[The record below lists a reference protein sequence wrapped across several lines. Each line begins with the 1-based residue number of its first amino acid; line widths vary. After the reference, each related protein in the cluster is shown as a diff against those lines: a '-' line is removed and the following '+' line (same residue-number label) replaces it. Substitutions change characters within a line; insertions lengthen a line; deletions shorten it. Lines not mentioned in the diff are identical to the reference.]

1 MCLAEVC
8 DGGTH
13 AVSRRDVLR
22 AGIAGG
28 TLALGAPLAFPGVA
42 AGAERA
48 TPVRSRRSRTVR
60 LTWFGTSGWKIE
72 FEAGGIPRTVLFD
85 PYLARFE
92 TGFFRNAFDPGTPLQ
107 PADPALIERH
117 VPASVDHILIGHGHW
132 DHLADVPAIQRRTN
146 AMVIGSET
154 HWHLLRA
161 FGLPDPKLVIVEG
174 GEVMAFDGYC
184 IEVFTGLHSM
194 GPLKKFALPGH
205 LLSDPEPPRVV
216 GDLPEGD
223 SLCYLL
229 AIDDGPSVFLMS
241 SANFVERALAG
252 IRPDAALVAGIFRG
266 QIAGYARRLTRALGH
281 PKVLLPTHWDNFERP
296 YSDGPRDLSDVF
308 GESGSLDA
316 FVRELKQAS
325 PRSRVV
331 VLDFFEPF
339 DL

>member
-1 MCLAEVC
+1 MCMAEVC
-8 DGGTH
+8 DGERH
-13 AVSRRDVLR
+13 AVPRRDVLR
-22 AGIAGG
+22 AGIAGA
-28 TLALGAPLAFPGVA
+28 LALGAPLTFPGVA

-48 TPVRSRRSRTVR
+48 IPVRSRRSPTVR
-60 LTWFGTSGWKIE
+60 LTWFGTNGWKIE
-72 FEAGGIPRTVLFD
+72 FEAGGKPRTILFD

-92 TGFFRNAFDPGTPLQ
+92 TGFFRGAFDPQTSLR

-117 VPASVDHILIGHGHW
+117 IPNSVDHILVGHGHW
-132 DHLADVPAIQRRTN
+132 DHLADVPAIQERTD

-174 GEVMAFDGYC
+174 GEVMAFDGYS
-184 IEVFTGLHSM
+184 IEVFAGLHSL
-194 GPLKKFALPGH
+194 GPTKKFAIPGH
-205 LLSDPEPPRVV
+205 LFADPEPPRVV
-216 GDLPEGD
+216 DDLPEGD

-229 AIDDGPSVFLMS
+229 TVDDGPSLFLMS
-241 SANFVERALAG
+241 TANFVERAFVG

-266 QIAGYARRLTRALGH
+266 QIAGYVQRLTRALGH
-281 PKVLLPTHWDNFERP
+281 PKILLPTHWDNFERP
-296 YSDGPRDLSDVF
+296 YSEGPQDLSDVL

-316 FVRELKQAS
+316 FVRELKKAS